1 MSSFV
6 HLRVHSEFSLSDGI
20 VRIPKLIEAVAAFDM
35 PAVAITDLTN
45 FYGLIKA
52 YKAAQAAGIK
62 LIVGADF
69 LVEDPADKDRPFS
82 LTLLA
87 YE

>member
-1 MSSFV
+1 M
-6 HLRVHSEFSLSDGI
+6 ET
-20 VRIPKLIEAVAAFDM
+20 VAGMEM

-62 LIVGADF
+62 LVVGADF
-69 LVEDPADKDRPFS
+69 LLEDPAAMDMPHR

-87 YE
+87 MDDTGYRNLICLISKA